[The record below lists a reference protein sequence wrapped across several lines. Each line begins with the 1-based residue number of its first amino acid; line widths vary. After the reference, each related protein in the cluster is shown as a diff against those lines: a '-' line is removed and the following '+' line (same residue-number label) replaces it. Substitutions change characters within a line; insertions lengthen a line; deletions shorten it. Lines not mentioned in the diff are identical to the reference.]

1 MPELRGS
8 MPEMKRRPGEHA
20 HDRDDHKEFPLEETT
35 EELIRDKDHEKLL
48 ALEKGLRM
56 IDLLLRE
63 LQIPYKIIGSTALAL
78 HATERHEPLPKIP
91 DDIDI
96 ALKKHD
102 DLKKILRYFQE
113 VNPAHITFG
122 EPKRVGQRAL
132 ILQGSLHIGNDEVP
146 FELMADTEIVP
157 DTAWTSQKSI
167 EGIPVLTGEELHRQ
181 YGNIAKIE
189 ENVERH
195 AQRMLMNLTEKLSPQ
210 DEFLTRRIAERM
222 VMLFPEQNQEFQNEL
237 GAALVHFLKT
247 RDATSAER
255 FIVTKL
261 LKRKAKDR
269 RMTTGT
275 FKSA

>member
-1 MPELRGS
+1 
-8 MPEMKRRPGEHA
+8 MPEMKHHPGEHA
-20 HDRDDHKEFPLEETT
+20 HNRDVHKKFPLEETT

-48 ALEKGLRM
+48 ALEKGLQM

-96 ALKKHD
+96 ALRKRD
-102 DLKKILRYFQE
+102 DLEKILRYFQE
-113 VNPAHITFG
+113 VHPAHITFS

-132 ILQGSLHIGNDEVP
+132 ILQGSLRIGNGEVP

-195 AQRMLMNLTEKLSPQ
+195 AQRILMNLTEKLSPQ
-210 DEFLTRRIAERM
+210 DELLTHHIAERM
-222 VMLFPEQNQEFQNEL
+222 IVLFPEQSRKFRSEL
-237 GAALVHFLKT
+237 GTALVHFLKT
-247 RDATSAER
+247 HDATSAEQ
-255 FIVTKL
+255 FIVTNL

-269 RMTTGT
+269 RMTKGAL
-275 FKSA
+275 KSA